1 MSVTP
6 IGLAASGPIQTKADL
21 VYETLKARVITGW
34 RDYGEMLNT
43 VEIAEEFGVSR
54 RPVMDAMARLELA
67 GLIEII
73 AQVGCRVVV
82 PDRETVRQHFYTAG
96 VLDGAAARLAASRA
110 TEAQRG
116 ALAVALAR
124 SSRASQAHD
133 QHAFEEANKAF
144 HAALLAAGGN
154 DRLTVLA
161 RQSWDLSDFYLQR
174 RTPEDLSRSHAE
186 HEAIAEAVLGGDAE
200 AARAAAESH
209 LERFGEVAILPE
221 DGDRR

>member
-1 MSVTP
+1 MSVTS
-6 IGLAASGPIQTKADL
+6 IGLAANGPIQTKADL
-21 VYETLKARVITGW
+21 VFESLKARVIAGW
-34 RDYGEMLNT
+34 RGYGAMLNT

-96 VLDGAAARLAASRA
+96 VLDGAAARLAATHA
-110 TEAQRG
+110 TEVQRG
-116 ALAVALAR
+116 ALAVALQQSAR
-124 SSRASQAHD
+124 AAQAHD
-133 QHAFEEANKAF
+133 QHSFEEANKAF
-144 HAALLAAGGN
+144 HSALLAAGGN
-154 DRLTVLA
+154 DRLTALA
-161 RQSWDLSDFYLQR
+161 RQSWNLSDFYLQR

-186 HEAIAEAVLGGDAE
+186 HEAIAEAILGGDAE
-200 AARAAAESH
+200 AARAAAEAH

-221 DGDRR
+221 DGDE

>member
-1 MSVTP
+1 MSVTS

-21 VYETLKARVITGW
+21 VFETLKARVITGW
-34 RDYGEMLNT
+34 RDYGAMLNT

-54 RPVMDAMARLELA
+54 RPVMDAMARLEGA

-73 AQVGCRVVV
+73 AQVGCRVVA

-96 VLDGAAARLAASRA
+96 VLDGAAARLAATHA
-110 TEAQRG
+110 TEPQRE
-116 ALAVALAR
+116 ALATALQQSAR
-124 SSRASQAHD
+124 AAAAHD

-144 HAALLAAGGN
+144 HATLLASGGN
-154 DRLTVLA
+154 DRLTALA
-161 RQSWDLSDFYLQR
+161 RQSWDLSDFYLKR

-186 HEAIAEAVLGGDAE
+186 HETIAEAILGGEAE
-200 AARAAAESH
+200 AARAAAEAH

-221 DGDRR
+221 DGEKR

>member
-1 MSVTP
+1 MSVTS

-21 VYETLKARVITGW
+21 VFVTLKARVIAGW
-34 RDYGEMLNT
+34 RHYGAMLNT

-54 RPVMDAMARLELA
+54 RPVMDAMARLESA

-73 AQVGCRVVV
+73 AQVGCRVVM

-96 VLDGAAARLAASRA
+96 VLDGAAARLAATRA
-110 TEAQRG
+110 TEPQRHQLAE
-116 ALAVALAR
+116 ALRQSAR
-124 SSRASQAHD
+124 AAGAHD

-154 DRLTVLA
+154 ARLTTLA

-186 HEAIAEAVLGGDAE
+186 HEAIAEAILSGDAE
-200 AARAAAESH
+200 AARAAAEAH

-221 DGDRR
+221 GGEGR

>member
-1 MSVTP
+1 MSVTS
-6 IGLAASGPIQTKADL
+6 IGLAVSGPVQTKADL
-21 VYETLKARVITGW
+21 VFESLKARLIAGW

-54 RPVMDAMARLELA
+54 RPVMDAMARLEGS

-73 AQVGCRVVV
+73 AQVGCRVVL

-96 VLDGAAARLAASRA
+96 VLDGAAARLAAGHA
-110 TEAQRG
+110 TELQRR
-116 ALAVALAR
+116 ALADALGQSAR
-124 SSRASQAHD
+124 AAAAHD
-133 QHAFEEANKAF
+133 QHDFEEANKAF
-144 HAALLAAGGN
+144 HATLLAAGRN
-154 DRLTVLA
+154 DRLTALA

-186 HEAIAEAVLGGDAE
+186 HETIAEAVLGGDAE
-200 AARAAAESH
+200 AARAAAEAH

-221 DGDRR
+221 DGVQR